1 MSRPSPAAARTV
13 AVLNFFVEH
22 PTQAFTLT
30 DLVRSLRLSRAT
42 CHALLATLVDTGYLY
57 RKPDK
62 SYVIGP
68 ALVAAGR
75 IARTYYSPIEIARE
89 EMRSLADEF
98 DAICTALFREKYEL
112 VLRDRAGGMSHLG
125 WLPPIGQRVNMMT
138 LWGGISFAWDS
149 DAVILDWINKV
160 DVDPAS
166 DEREQVLAAMKA
178 ARERGYFFAVRQD
191 SWSNELADAP
201 LEERR
206 QHTNYFLRDVED
218 SRTYALSF
226 MMAPV
231 MDEKGVAFVITL
243 SALRHDVTG
252 AQIRQ
257 MAQALVEACR
267 RVSDFLLRA
276 GGQSDKG

>member
-1 MSRPSPAAARTV
+1 MSRPSPAAARTI

-30 DLVRSLRLSRAT
+30 DLVKSLRLSRAT

-75 IARTYYSPIEIARE
+75 TARAYYSPLEIARE
-89 EMRSLADEF
+89 EMRSLADEY
-98 DAICTALFREKYEL
+98 DAICTALFREKEEI

-125 WLPPIGQRVNMMT
+125 WLPPIGQRINMMT
-138 LWGGISFAWDS
+138 LWGGLSLAWES
-149 DAVILDWINKV
+149 DATILDWINRV
-160 DVDPAS
+160 EIDPAS
-166 DEREQVLAAMKA
+166 EERARALDAMRA

-191 SWSNELADAP
+191 SWSNELAHAP

-206 QHTNYFLRDVED
+206 EHTNLFVRDLD
-218 SRTYALSF
+218 DDRSYTLSF

-231 MDEKGVAFVITL
+231 MDKKGVAFVITL

-252 AQIRQ
+252 AQIKQTARS
-257 MAQALVEACR
+257 LVDACN
-267 RVSDFLLRA
+267 RVSAFLLRA
-276 GGQSDKG
+276 DVDSDED